1 MVIDSLPQAEYQ
13 SANQGFPWNLE
24 LVVQAR
30 TIAVM
35 LDSLGNGFYFNFL
48 PLFFRAA
55 CHLALLPCLLT
66 SDMFVFLYS
75 LFLCSCIPLWIPVIP
90 SLQALWGRMIPA
102 VFAQPSTVG
111 VQASSVLC

>member
-1 MVIDSLPQAEYQ
+1 MVIDSLPQAQYQ

-24 LVVQAR
+24 LVAQAR

-35 LDSLGNGFYFNFL
+35 LDSPGNDFYFNFCL
-48 PLFFRAA
+48 YFFRAA
-55 CHLALLPCLLT
+55 CHLALLPRLLT

-75 LFLCSCIPLWIPVIP
+75 VLCSCIPLWIPVIA
-90 SLQALWGRMIPA
+90 SLQALWGRMVPA

-111 VQASSVLC
+111 VKASSVLC